1 MANAFNNKPQSRKAL
16 INSRLFTG
24 ESWLR
29 HQAVII
35 ENEKIIAL
43 CDEKHLPATI
53 DEVIDLNGQRLIPGL
68 IDTQV
73 NGGGGVLFNDAPSVA
88 SLQRMAAAHRQ
99 FGTTGFYP
107 TLISDDLSVVEQAIA
122 AVQRAIAEKVPGVL
136 GIHLEGPFLNPQR
149 KGVHNAEKFK
159 ILDDAALQLLTS
171 LTVGKTL
178 VTIAPELTTPAMIA
192 RLVAAGVTVSAGHS
206 AATFEQTQEALKAG
220 LSSFTH
226 LFNAMTP
233 LTSREP
239 GMVGA
244 ALQDPDSWCGIIVDG
259 YHVHPASVKIAQA
272 AKAKGKMVLVTDAMP
287 SVGASEKSFMLNSE
301 LIRCDNGRLTTADGT
316 LAGSDL
322 TMLAAVKNTIEKVG
336 IDLDEAIRMASL
348 YPAAMM
354 GSADTLG
361 KIQPGYNANMILIT
375 EDFSLL
381 RSWID
386 GEE

>member
-1 MANAFNNKPQSRKAL
+1 
-16 INSRLFTG
+16 
-24 ESWLR
+24 
-29 HQAVII
+29 
-35 ENEKIIAL
+35 
-43 CDEKHLPATI
+43 
-53 DEVIDLNGQRLIPGL
+53 
-68 IDTQV
+68 
-73 NGGGGVLFNDAPSVA
+73 
-88 SLQRMAAAHRQ
+88 
-99 FGTTGFYP
+99 
-107 TLISDDLSVVEQAIA
+107 
-122 AVQRAIAEKVPGVL
+122 
-136 GIHLEGPFLNPQR
+136 
-149 KGVHNAEKFK
+149 
-159 ILDDAALQLLTS
+159 
-171 LTVGKTL
+171 
-178 VTIAPELTTPAMIA
+178 
-192 RLVAAGVTVSAGHS
+192 
-206 AATFEQTQEALKAG
+206 
-220 LSSFTH
+220 
-226 LFNAMTP
+226 
-233 LTSREP
+233 
-239 GMVGA
+239 MVGA

>member
-88 SLQRMAAAHRQ
+88 TLQRMAAAHRQ

-361 KIQPGYNANMILIT
+361 KIQPGYNANMILIA